1 MDRPQITAYFQHLG
15 PAVRVF
21 AADSTVAPEKR
32 ERARQLL
39 LAHDGAP
46 ALGDLSAVIGQDR
59 AFSPVCQILSAIYS
73 LHLEDVPGGGDFGG
87 LARATAAR
95 IGIGTGEC
103 NLFTRSFEQL
113 LQAKDPAW
121 VASAVR
127 PLALRSLEE
136 GLRMPWRSV
145 FRDLLTWDDFRSGTP
160 GGKASRAPRHAK
172 ARRRW
177 PRLNGRDRRKSRR
190 PFTGQRAAGLLEPL
204 LENKPGRAGCTA
216 AHAAAKVMPGCSLR
230 TMASAAWMHA
240 ARCCPESASPKASTS
255 RKPFFFTGGNWTRGG
270 FTGAPLVGARTPV
283 DACAC
288 CRHSTRRG
296 KTGTDGPWMT
306 RICLTIAPPWL
317 SRPRP
322 KRQLPTGA
330 GRAGRSALT
339 RRSLTPTPKPAS
351 WKARAHFLRPPPS
364 AGARGGLP
372 RVAVHGLQAPA
383 PSVDLWRAAR
393 PGV

>member
-145 FRDLLTWDDFRSGTP
+145 FRDLLTWDDSV
-160 GGKASRAPRHAK
+160 
-172 ARRRW
+172 
-177 PRLNGRDRRKSRR
+177 RDAWRKSFQGAPARQGASPVAAPQR
-190 PFTGQRAAGLLEPL
+190 PGPQKITAPLHRSKGGRFARAA
-204 LENKPGRAGCTA
+204 A
-216 AHAAAKVMPGCSLR
+216 
-230 TMASAAWMHA
+230 
-240 ARCCPESASPKASTS
+240 
-255 RKPFFFTGGNWTRGG
+255 
-270 FTGAPLVGARTPV
+270 
-283 DACAC
+283 
-288 CRHSTRRG
+288 
-296 KTGTDGPWMT
+296 
-306 RICLTIAPPWL
+306 
-317 SRPRP
+317 
-322 KRQLPTGA
+322 
-330 GRAGRSALT
+330 
-339 RRSLTPTPKPAS
+339 
-351 WKARAHFLRPPPS
+351 
-364 AGARGGLP
+364 
-372 RVAVHGLQAPA
+372 
-383 PSVDLWRAAR
+383 
-393 PGV
+393 